1 MGRVSDAFDTLGL
14 ENDANK
20 REIKLAYLKLAKKLH
35 PDVNKEDPHANE
47 KFLNV
52 RNAYE
57 TVIDQKNSPNNGIS
71 ANKTHHYS
79 QSTGFKRDFFKFNS
93 IFDSIFNEARNP
105 RGPTTID
112 KPKTHVDLRKRSK
125 RGKKVNRQDFIT
137 SFDKEFMR
145 LIKRLFNDF

>member
-1 MGRVSDAFDTLGL
+1 MGRVNDAFDTLGL
-14 ENDANK
+14 ENDATE

-57 TVIDQKNSPNNGIS
+57 TVMDQKNSPNNDIT
-71 ANKTHHYS
+71 ANKTRHYS
-79 QSTGFKRDFFKFNS
+79 QSTGFERDFSELSS
-93 IFDSIFNEARNP
+93 IFDSIFNETRNP
-105 RGPTTID
+105 KGPTTID
-112 KPKTHVDLRKRSK
+112 RPKTHVDLRKRSK
-125 RGKKVNRQDFIT
+125 RAEKPHHQDYIT